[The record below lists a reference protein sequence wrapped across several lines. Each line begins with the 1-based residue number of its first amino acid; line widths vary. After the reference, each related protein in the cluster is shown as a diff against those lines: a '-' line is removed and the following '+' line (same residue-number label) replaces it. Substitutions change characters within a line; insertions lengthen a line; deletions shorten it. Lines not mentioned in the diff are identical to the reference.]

1 MECLA
6 PAVKFDIFIISYFTF
21 VRLPTTLELTTF
33 EQQLY
38 SKTQLRYHWAAKK
51 GTWRLWTAYIKQ

>member
-1 MECLA
+1 MECLTPVA
-6 PAVKFDIFIISYFTF
+6 KLDTFITSYFKF

-33 EQQLY
+33 EQQVR